1 MKMIYP
7 KMIIVLVILAVA
19 LVMNF
24 RYEAEPVRTPA
35 PAPVV
40 KKVVV
45 IKKVYIRVPVPS
57 DSSQIDTTIIT
68 LPKEPLSPPAPDL
81 KKFRKSRNIHKSGF
95 IS

>member
-1 MKMIYP
+1 M
-7 KMIIVLVILAVA
+7 VA

-24 RYEAEPVRTPA
+24 RFDPEPVSQ

-45 IKKVYIRVPVPS
+45 IKKVYIRVPTPS
-57 DSSQIDTTIIT
+57 DTARIDTTTIIT
-68 LPKEPLSPPAPDL
+68 LPKPVPDMR
-81 KKFRKSRNIHKSGF
+81 KFRRYRNLHKTGF

>member
-1 MKMIYP
+1 MRTIYP
-7 KMIIVLVILAVA
+7 KVIIVLIILMVA

-24 RYEAEPVRTPA
+24 RFDPEPVSQ

-45 IKKVYIRVPVPS
+45 IKKVYIRVPTPADTS
-57 DSSQIDTTIIT
+57 RTDTTTIIT
-68 LPKEPLSPPAPDL
+68 LPKEPLTTPVPDVR
-81 KKFRKSRNIHKSGF
+81 KFRRSRNLHKTGF